1 MNVGLSH
8 NQGVSPE
15 DHLLFIHGTISNTIS
30 SLFEKNNK
38 NRKGKNA
45 NEGETKTNPGKTTEI
60 VREDIYLLPD
70 KPIRTG
76 VLPTV
81 SKFTN
86 EHVLVEFGLQQLH
99 TGLKKAK
106 FSHSN
111 AEHCRMLDPFVELL
125 VSSLSSKHTRLVTL
139 TIRCITMLIRFPLPS
154 LKAAMG
160 DVTKQ
165 IFKIIKKYARAGA
178 AKGDNH
184 EMIVT
189 SFKAMTHI
197 IRDGKTFKVSTNQLQ
212 VLMTYVEE
220 DIYDSSRQVCIS
232 TGKELSLDIELYKVL
247 LNGILLLLDVS
258 LS

>member
-1 MNVGLSH
+1 MTVGLSH

-38 NRKGKNA
+38 NGNKQNPA
-45 NEGETKTNPGKTTEI
+45 NVVAETTNPGI

-70 KPIRTG
+70 QPNRTG

-106 FSHSN
+106 FVYSN
-111 AEHCRMLDPFVELL
+111 AEHCRRLDPFVELL

-139 TIRCITMLIRFPLPS
+139 TIRCITMLVRFPLPS
-154 LKAAMG
+154 LKASMG

-197 IRDGKTFKVSTNQLQ
+197 IRDGKTHKVTTNQLQ

-220 DIYDSSRQVCIS
+220 DIYDSSRQVLHFNI
-232 TGKELSLDIELYKVL
+232 
-247 LNGILLLLDVS
+247 
-258 LS
+258 

>member
-1 MNVGLSH
+1 MTIGLSH

-15 DHLLFIHGTISNTIS
+15 DHLFFIHGTISNTIS
-30 SLFEKNNK
+30 SLFEKNTNK
-38 NRKGKNA
+38 NRKNSRKNA
-45 NEGETKTNPGKTTEI
+45 DEEAETTKTGI
-60 VREDIYLLPD
+60 VRENIYLLPD

-111 AEHCRMLDPFVELL
+111 AEHCRRLDPFVELL
-125 VSSLSSKHTRLVTL
+125 VRSLSSKHTRLVTL
-139 TIRCITMLIRFPLPS
+139 TIRCITMLVRFPLPS

-160 DVTKQ
+160 DITKQ

-220 DIYDSSRQVCIS
+220 DIYDSSRQVF
-232 TGKELSLDIELYKVL
+232 
-247 LNGILLLLDVS
+247 
-258 LS
+258 